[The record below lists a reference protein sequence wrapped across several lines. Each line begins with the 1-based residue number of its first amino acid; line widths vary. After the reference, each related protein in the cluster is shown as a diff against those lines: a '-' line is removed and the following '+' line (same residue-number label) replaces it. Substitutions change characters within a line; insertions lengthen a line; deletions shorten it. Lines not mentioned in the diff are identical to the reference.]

1 MVSIF
6 NKYPPLY
13 YNEAIRKNL
22 TARRMIKKT
31 GRYSPTSMGSGQR
44 KHEGGTDM
52 NGIGIGIISL
62 LVYIAA
68 ILVIN
73 MVLKRKMAEAMMWSF
88 LIILAMGGIFA
99 GQNVFTL
106 AQTGIKAAAKQ
117 EVVYASMAFV
127 FMAFMMDKTGVIGRL
142 VEILNSVLGRLPGG
156 SGYVSTIASALFG
169 MVSGSGSG
177 NASAVGSITI
187 PWMKQSGWSTER
199 ATTIVAGNAGLGM
212 IFPPSSSMLLLLGME
227 AIAAELESNTLYVGL
242 MCTGLVILAYRL
254 IVVFCYAKKDGLKAS
269 AGTGES
275 LGVAFSKN
283 ASSLIIFLGIIV
295 PLLFQMGPTGN
306 AIKATLNAHTDKSF
320 KAISLVMWIP
330 IMMTFFTIIEGWKYL
345 PHDLK
350 GWKDM
355 IKASAPKYSEVG
367 CLLFFAFAAAS
378 VLTKL
383 GLQDEFTAVFDTLG
397 SKSPILVVIMI
408 AVITTLMVG
417 PFTGTAST
425 TALGALAYAALRSL
439 GLAPVA
445 CCVAFLLLV
454 SNEGCIPPNSAP
466 IYIASG
472 ISGLN
477 EPSRIFKN
485 LLFHYALPVVLIAI
499 LIMLGIFPVVG
510 A

>member
-1 MVSIF
+1 
-6 NKYPPLY
+6 
-13 YNEAIRKNL
+13 
-22 TARRMIKKT
+22 
-31 GRYSPTSMGSGQR
+31 MGL
-44 KHEGGTDM
+44 
-52 NGIGIGIISL
+52 IGIGVISL
-62 LVYIAA
+62 LIYIAS
-68 ILVIN
+68 ILIIN
-73 MVLKRKMAEAMMWSF
+73 MGMKRKMAEAMMWSF
-88 LIILAMGGIFA
+88 LLILAIGSIFGGHNA
-99 GQNVFTL
+99 VSL
-106 AQTGIKAAAKQ
+106 AKTGITAAAKQ

-227 AIAAELESNTLYVGL
+227 AIAAEVTSNDLYVGL
-242 MCTGLVILAYRL
+242 MGAGMLVLAYRL
-254 IVVFCYAKKDGLKAS
+254 AVVFLYAKKDGLKATQ
-269 AGTGES
+269 GDGR
-275 LGVAFSKN
+275 AFGDVFKVN
-283 ASSLIIFLGIIV
+283 ASALIIFCGIII
-295 PLLFQMGPTGN
+295 PLLCQMGPTGE
-306 AIKATLNAHTDKSF
+306 AIEATLNAHTEKSF

-330 IMMTFFTIIEGWKYL
+330 ILMTIFTIIEGWKYL
-345 PHDLK
+345 PHDFK

-367 CLLFFAFAAAS
+367 CLLFFAFAAAN

-383 GLQDEFTAVFDTLG
+383 GLQDEFTAIFTTIG
-397 SKSPILVVIMI
+397 SYSPILVVIMI
-408 AVITTLMVG
+408 AVICSLMVG

-425 TALGALAYAALRSL
+425 TALGALSYAALRSI
-439 GLAPVA
+439 GLNPVA
-445 CCVAFLLLV
+445 CCVAFLFLV

-477 EPSRIFKN
+477 EPSKIFKN
-485 LLFHYALPVVLIAI
+485 LLFHYALPIVLIAI
-499 LIMLGIFPVVG
+499 LIMLGIIPIIG

>member
-1 MVSIF
+1 MGESI
-6 NKYPPLY
+6 
-13 YNEAIRKNL
+13 
-22 TARRMIKKT
+22 M
-31 GRYSPTSMGSGQR
+31 
-44 KHEGGTDM
+44 
-52 NGIGIGIISL
+52 IGIGIISL
-62 LVYIAA
+62 LIYIAS

-73 MVLKRKMAEAMMWSF
+73 MVLKRKMAESMMWSF
-88 LIILAMGGIFA
+88 LLILLLGGIFG
-99 GQNVFTL
+99 GQSVVTL
-106 AQTGIKAAAKQ
+106 AQTGIKSAAKQ

-142 VEILNSVLGRLPGG
+142 VEILNSILGRLPGG

-227 AIAAELESNTLYVGL
+227 AIAAEVTSNQLYVGL
-242 MCTGLVILAYRL
+242 MCAGLVVLAYRL
-254 IVVFCYAKKDGLKAS
+254 LIVFFFARKDGLKVP
-269 AGTGES
+269 TGKNAVF
-275 LGVAFSKN
+275 GDTFKKN
-283 ASSLIIFLGIIV
+283 ASSLMIFLGIII

-306 AIKATLNAHTDKSF
+306 AVKSALNAHTENSF
-320 KAISLVMWIP
+320 KSISLVMWIP
-330 IMMTFFTIIEGWKYL
+330 IMMTFFTILEGWKYL
-345 PHDLK
+345 PHDFK

-383 GLQDEFTAVFDTLG
+383 GLQEEFTAVFNSLG
-397 SKSPILVVIMI
+397 NYSAILVVLLI

-425 TALGALAYAALRSL
+425 TALGALSYAALRSI

-445 CCVAFLLLV
+445 CCVAFLFLV

-477 EPSRIFKN
+477 EPSRIFRN
-485 LLFHYALPVVLIAI
+485 LLLLYALSVVLMAI
-499 LIMLGIFPVVG
+499 LIMLGFFPIVG

>member
-1 MVSIF
+1 M
-6 NKYPPLY
+6 
-13 YNEAIRKNL
+13 
-22 TARRMIKKT
+22 
-31 GRYSPTSMGSGQR
+31 
-44 KHEGGTDM
+44 
-52 NGIGIGIISL
+52 IGIGIISL
-62 LVYIAA
+62 LVYIAS
-68 ILVIN
+68 ILVFN
-73 MVLKRKMAEAMMWSF
+73 MVLKRKMAESMMWSF
-88 LIILAMGGIFA
+88 LLILLLGGIFG
-99 GQNVFTL
+99 GQSVIIL
-106 AQTGIKAAAKQ
+106 AQTGIKSAAKQ

-142 VEILNSVLGRLPGG
+142 VGILNSILGRLPGG

-227 AIAAELESNTLYVGL
+227 AIAAEVTSNQLYVGL
-242 MCTGLVILAYRL
+242 MCAGFVVLAYRL
-254 IVVFCYAKKDGLKAS
+254 LVVFFFARKDGLKVYS
-269 AGTGES
+269 GNNTVFGDI
-275 LGVAFSKN
+275 FKKN
-283 ASSLIIFLGIIV
+283 ASSLMIFLGIII

-306 AIKATLNAHTDKSF
+306 AVKSALNAHTENSF
-320 KAISLVMWIP
+320 KSISLVMWIP
-330 IMMTFFTIIEGWKYL
+330 IMMTFFTILEGWRYL
-345 PHDLK
+345 PHDFK

-383 GLQDEFTAVFDTLG
+383 GLQEEFTAVFNSLG
-397 SKSPILVVIMI
+397 NYSAILVVLLI

-425 TALGALAYAALRSL
+425 TALGALSYAALRSI

-445 CCVAFLLLV
+445 CCVAFLFLV

-477 EPSRIFKN
+477 EPSRIFRN
-485 LLFHYALPVVLIAI
+485 LLLLYALPVVLMAI
-499 LIMLGIFPVVG
+499 LIMLGIFPIVG

>member
-1 MVSIF
+1 M
-6 NKYPPLY
+6 
-13 YNEAIRKNL
+13 
-22 TARRMIKKT
+22 
-31 GRYSPTSMGSGQR
+31 
-44 KHEGGTDM
+44 
-52 NGIGIGIISL
+52 IGIGIISL
-62 LVYIAA
+62 LVYIAS
-68 ILVIN
+68 ILVFN
-73 MVLKRKMAEAMMWSF
+73 MVLKRKMAESMMWSF
-88 LIILAMGGIFA
+88 LLILLLGGIFG
-99 GQNVFTL
+99 GQSVIIL
-106 AQTGIKAAAKQ
+106 AQTGIKSAAKQ

-142 VEILNSVLGRLPGG
+142 VEILNSILGRLPGG

-227 AIAAELESNTLYVGL
+227 AIAAEVTSNQLYVGL
-242 MCTGLVILAYRL
+242 MCAGFVVLAYRL
-254 IVVFCYAKKDGLKAS
+254 LVVFFFARKDGLKVYS
-269 AGTGES
+269 GNNTVFGDI
-275 LGVAFSKN
+275 FKKN
-283 ASSLIIFLGIIV
+283 ASSLMIFLGIII

-306 AIKATLNAHTDKSF
+306 AVKSALNAHTENSF
-320 KAISLVMWIP
+320 KSISLVMWIP
-330 IMMTFFTIIEGWKYL
+330 IMMTFFTILEGWRYL
-345 PHDLK
+345 PHDFK

-383 GLQDEFTAVFDTLG
+383 GLQEEFTAVFNSLG
-397 SKSPILVVIMI
+397 NYSAILVVLLI

-425 TALGALAYAALRSL
+425 TALGALSYAALRSI

-445 CCVAFLLLV
+445 CCVAFLFLV

-477 EPSRIFKN
+477 EPSRIFRN
-485 LLFHYALPVVLIAI
+485 LLLLYALPVVLMAI
-499 LIMLGIFPVVG
+499 LIMLGIFPIVG

>member
-1 MVSIF
+1 M
-6 NKYPPLY
+6 
-13 YNEAIRKNL
+13 
-22 TARRMIKKT
+22 
-31 GRYSPTSMGSGQR
+31 
-44 KHEGGTDM
+44 
-52 NGIGIGIISL
+52 IGIGIISL
-62 LVYIAA
+62 LIYIAA

-73 MVLKRKMAEAMMWSF
+73 MVLKRKMAEAMLWSF
-88 LIILAMGGIFA
+88 LLILAIGGLFG
-99 GQNVFTL
+99 GQSVAAL

-187 PWMKQSGWSTER
+187 PWMKQNGWTTER

-227 AIAAELESNTLYVGL
+227 AIAAELTSNELYVGL
-242 MCTGLVILAYRL
+242 MCAGLMVLAYRL
-254 IVVFCYAKKDGLKAS
+254 AVVFLYAKKDGLKANMG
-269 AGTGES
+269 GTETVGA
-275 LGVAFSKN
+275 AFWKN
-283 ASSLIIFLGIIV
+283 ASSLLIFLGIIV

-306 AIKATLNAHTDKSF
+306 AIKAALNAHTEKSF
-320 KAISLVMWIP
+320 SSISLVMWIP
-330 IMMTFFTIIEGWKYL
+330 IMMTFFTIVEGWKYL
-345 PHDLK
+345 PHSFG

-383 GLQDEFTAVFDTLG
+383 GLQEEFTAVFESLG
-397 SKSPILVVIMI
+397 SYSAILVVLLI
-408 AVITTLMVG
+408 AVVTTLMVG

-425 TALGALAYAALRSL
+425 TALGALSYAALRSI

-445 CCVAFLLLV
+445 CCVAFLFLV

-485 LLFHYALPVVLIAI
+485 LLFHYALPVVLIAV